1 MNLQEISIQWWNNN
15 GQAGHLNEEYD
26 GGMQYSMFSL
36 DGRQN
41 MPFHTCRDFQVDAIQ
56 ALIHNKKNSIYGF
69 SYDPKTDPPID
80 LKATRI
86 LLTNSDDSK
95 FIDKMEGMLDFINQV
110 NKLMR
115 FKKTVA
121 YKVNNP
127 PDQYK
132 ECGVVATV
140 GSERWQRSPVLHS
153 MYSLLIRVGFR
164 HKVGKDWRETVK
176 GIVNGKIPQYQD
188 NDRDYLK
195 KAVPGIERL
204 IALDPRQVF
213 FKQHVNNYPANID
226 IYKLHHHSGICA
238 FAEGTTKSIKKYW
251 HRKELDEK
259 YNELKTKSV
268 IL

>member
-1 MNLQEISIQWWNNN
+1 MHMEKIEIKWWEEDNHLSEDYDEGLEYSLFNKEHQQCT
-15 GQAGHLNEEYD
+15 QAY
-26 GGMQYSMFSL
+26 Y
-36 DGRQN
+36 
-41 MPFHTCRDFQVDAIQ
+41 CKDFTQDAVH
-56 ALIHNKKNSIYGF
+56 AFIHKKKNSIYGF
-69 SYDPKTDPPID
+69 NYSPSHPPLD
-80 LKATRI
+80 LNNIRI
-86 LLTNSDDSK
+86 ILANCEDSTFLNK
-95 FIDKMEGMLDFINQV
+95 IPNVLDFLNQV
-110 NKLMR
+110 EKLLR
-115 FKKTVA
+115 FKRTKAFLISNPTEKHKTTGMFAV
-121 YKVNNP
+121 
-127 PDQYK
+127 
-132 ECGVVATV
+132 V
-140 GSERWQRSPVLHS
+140 GSGRWQKSPVLLS

-164 HKVGKDWRETVK
+164 HKVGKDWRVTVK
-176 GIVNGKIPQYQD
+176 GIVNGKISQYQD

-226 IYKLHHHSGICA
+226 IYKLHHSSGICA